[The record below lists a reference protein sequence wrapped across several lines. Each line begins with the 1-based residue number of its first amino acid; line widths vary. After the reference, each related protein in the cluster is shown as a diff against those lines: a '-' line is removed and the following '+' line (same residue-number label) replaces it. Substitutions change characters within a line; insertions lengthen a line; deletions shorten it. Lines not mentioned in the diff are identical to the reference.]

1 MLFRSAC
8 IPSWDNLTNKG
19 CMRVQPDAVILWNEA
34 QKREAVEYHGMR
46 PDSVVVTGAQPFDRW
61 FERRPSTS
69 REEFCARVGLPA
81 DRRFILYTCSSSFI
95 SISPAELEFVRRW
108 IVAVRSNEETRDLPI
123 LIRSHPYNF
132 AAWETAEFPDQ
143 PNVRVWPSRQYNPM
157 EEQNRSGFFDSLYHS
172 AAIVGINTSA
182 MIEAA
187 ILGKPVLSMQAQE
200 FSHTQEGTLHFH
212 YLLPENGGFLRM
224 ATTLPQHVEQLAH
237 VMSHQDEAREQT
249 QRFVASFIRPN
260 GLDRRCTPLVA
271 DAIEGLG
278 RRGAQP
284 ARETPAWAPLL
295 WPVLFAGG
303 AYGAIW
309 WLATDPKA
317 IRSIRKKASSRVSRA
332 RKSMKRE
339 VRIRLDRLMR
349 IR

>member
-1 MLFRSAC
+1 
-8 IPSWDNLTNKG
+8 
-19 CMRVQPDAVILWNEA
+19 MRVQPDAVILWNEA
-34 QKREAVEYHGMR
+34 QKREAIEYHGMR

-81 DRRFILYTCSSSFI
+81 DRPFVLYTCSSSFI

-108 IVAVRSNEETRDLPI
+108 IAAVRGNPALGDVPI
-123 LIRSHPYNF
+123 LIRPHPYNF
-132 AAWETAEFPDQ
+132 AAWETATFPDQ
-143 PNVRVWPSRQYNPM
+143 PAVRVWPSKQYNPM
-157 EEQNRSGFFDSLYHS
+157 DEESRSGFFDSLYHS

-187 ILGKPVLSMQAQE
+187 ILGKPVLSLVAPE

-224 ATTLPQHVEQLAH
+224 ATTLPQHVDQLAH
-237 VMSHQDEAREQT
+237 VLSHQDEAREET
-249 QRFVASFIRPN
+249 RRFISSFIRPR
-260 GLDRRCTPLVA
+260 GLDTRCTPLVA
-271 DAIEGLG
+271 DAIEALG
-278 RRGAQP
+278 RRGMQPPQP
-284 ARETPAWAPLL
+284 APAWAPLL
-295 WPVLFAGG
+295 WPVLYAGG
-303 AYGAIW
+303 AYGALW

-317 IRSIRKKASSRVSRA
+317 VRSLRKKASSRMSRA
-332 RKSMKRE
+332 RKSMKKE